1 MCRVEQPPPSSKS
14 KRKTEPTAA
23 TRALRLLA
31 RRDYTRAELERKLA
45 PYVEPASDLQTLLDE
60 LAGRGWLSETRAV
73 EQLVHA
79 KRSRLGSARIRQSLI
94 AKGVSPGLIAS
105 TLKDLSDTELN
116 AAREVWARKFKKPAD
131 TPTERAR
138 QVRFLQYR
146 GFSTAIAMRVVRG
159 AHSDEDR

>member
-1 MCRVEQPPPSSKS
+1 VERQPPSSKP
-14 KRKTEPTAA
+14 KRKTEPTPAA
-23 TRALRLLA
+23 RALRLLG

-45 PYVEPASDLQTLLDE
+45 PYLEQPADLQNLLDE

-79 KRSRLGSARIRQSLI
+79 KRSRLGSARIRQALI
-94 AKGVSPGLIAS
+94 EKGVPTELIAS
-105 TLKDLSDTELN
+105 TLQALSDSELT
-116 AAREVWARKFKKPAD
+116 AAREVWSRKFKKPD
-131 TPTERAR
+131 GTPAARAR

-159 AHSDEDR
+159 ADSD